1 VPRLEYKIDAKNK
14 DLRTVNEEVRK
25 AVERGDSVLIENA
38 EGLHGLAAGLKKGT
52 IIVNGN
58 AGDYVAALNDGA
70 TIVINGCAGRFV
82 ADNMTAGKV
91 VTVGDA
97 GYGASEYCYGGTL
110 VIKGN
115 AGDFLGALN
124 KGATIIVTGDAG
136 DDIGTYMVGGDIII
150 IGDCG
155 KNLGNYFLR
164 GNIYVSG
171 KWLSLGHN
179 TKEEQVTSEDVR
191 KLTRHFKENDVNVDP
206 NRFRKIVPVSIKPF
220 Y

>member
-1 VPRLEYKIDAKNK
+1 MEYKIDAKNK
-14 DLRTVNEEVRK
+14 DLRTVNEEIRK
-25 AVERGDSVLIENA
+25 AVESGDSVSIKNA

-52 IIVNGN
+52 IIVNGH

-70 TIVINGCAGRFV
+70 TVLVNGSAGKFV
-82 ADNMTAGKV
+82 ADNMTAGRV
-91 VTVGDA
+91 IIIGDA
-97 GYGASEYCYGGTL
+97 GYGAGEYCYGGTL

-115 AGDFLGALN
+115 TGDFLGAVN
-124 KGATIIVTGDAG
+124 KGATIVVTGNAG

-171 KWLSLGHN
+171 KWSSLGHN
-179 TKEEQVTSEDVR
+179 TREEQMKGEDVK
-191 KLTRHFKENDVNVDP
+191 KLARPLKENDVNVDP
-206 NRFRKIVPVSIKPF
+206 NCFRKIAPISIKPF